1 MLANI
6 GDQYVHANPMA
17 PAARIQ
23 SPFHSTVAPGIP
35 VQPYLVY
42 VAMNGGLSDHQAVI
56 VLVLIERLC
65 NTACARG
72 LPIVI
77 NSLTIHR

>member
-1 MLANI
+1 
-6 GDQYVHANPMA
+6 MA
-17 PAARIQ
+17 AAARIQ
-23 SPFHSTVAPGIP
+23 SPFHSTVVPGIP
-35 VQPYLVY
+35 VQAYLVY

-56 VLVLIERLC
+56 VLILIERLC
-65 NTACARG
+65 NTACQRG